1 MERQTMSNATDMQND
16 YSDYF
21 GCRTFTGDVMLQH
34 LSAEV
39 FESLQE
45 TINKGKPLDPAIA
58 NSVADAMKDWALSQ
72 GCTHYTHWFQPLT
85 GTTAEKH
92 DAFLEP
98 DNSGGAIA
106 KFSGDMLIRGE
117 PDASSFPSGGIR
129 DTWEARGYTAWDAT
143 SPAFILPNE
152 EGGTLCIPT
161 AFISWTGE
169 ALDKKAPLLRSID
182 IINKHA
188 MRILDIFG
196 SSKGVSRVNTTLG
209 LEQEYFLVDEEFV
222 ASRPDLLICGRTL
235 IGAAPPKGHQLDDHY
250 FGKIPERVLA
260 FMDDAEQQLCE
271 LGIPIK
277 TRHNEV
283 APGQYEIAPTFENA
297 NVAADHQLLLMQIL
311 RVKAREHGF
320 VCLMHEKPFAGV
332 NGSGKHNNWSIATDA
347 GKNLLNPG
355 KEPQNNLQ
363 FLTFLCG
370 VMRAVDLHAD
380 LLRASIASAGQ
391 DHRLGANEAP
401 PAIISIYFGDMLSDV
416 LEQIETGESRAARK
430 GGTLDI
436 GSSTMPKL
444 DRHSGDRN
452 RTSPFAFT
460 GNKFEFRAVGS
471 SSSVAWPN
479 TILNTIIAES
489 LDYIATTLETSLAG
503 SNSPE
508 QRDTQVRKLL
518 QEIVKE
524 HRKIVFDGDNYSQAW
539 HEEAEKRG
547 LSNLRTTA
555 DALPILTNPTS
566 LELFERYGVL
576 SARELTARA
585 DVCLEQ
591 YCTYVQIEARTLVQM
606 LSIQVLPASLR
617 YQLELSQVVTSARET
632 SIDCSRTTGRLHDV
646 AALVNALQ
654 EAIETVSFAEVYES
668 EDTYLHANQV
678 RDTLLPA
685 MLVARTI
692 SDQLE
697 TLVAEDLWP
706 LPSYTDML
714 FIR

>member
-1 MERQTMSNATDMQND
+1 MGHQTKCNAKDMQNE
-16 YSDYF
+16 YSDCF

-98 DNSGGAIA
+98 DNNGGAIA

-143 SPAFILPNE
+143 SPAFILPSE

-161 AFISWTGE
+161 AFVSWTGE

-222 ASRPDLLICGRTL
+222 ARRPDLLICGRTL

-320 VCLMHEKPFAGV
+320 VCLLHEKPFAGV
-332 NGSGKHNNWSIATDA
+332 NGSGKHNNWSIATDT
-347 GKNLLNPG
+347 GKNLLDPG

-380 LLRASIASAGQ
+380 LLRASIATAAN

-401 PAIISIYFGDMLSDV
+401 PAIISMYFGEMLSDV
-416 LEQIETGESRAARK
+416 LEQIESGESRDARK

-489 LDYIATTLETSLAG
+489 LDYIATNLETSLAG
-503 SNSPE
+503 SDSPE

-524 HRKIVFDGDNYSQAW
+524 HRRIVFDGDNYSQEW

-547 LSNLRTTA
+547 LPNLRTTA
-555 DALPILTNPTS
+555 DALPILTNPAS

-576 SARELTARA
+576 SARELTARCN
-585 DVCLEQ
+585 VCLEQ
-591 YCTYVQIEARTLVQM
+591 YCKHVQIEARTLVQM

-632 SIDCSRTTGRLHDV
+632 SIECSRTAGRLHDV
-646 AALVNALQ
+646 ANLTEALQ
-654 EAIETVSFAEVYES
+654 EAIDTVASAEVFES
-668 EDTYLHANQV
+668 DDITLHANHT

-685 MLVARTI
+685 MLFARTI

>member
-1 MERQTMSNATDMQND
+1 MEHQTMCDAMEMQYD
-16 YSDYF
+16 YADYF

-34 LSAEV
+34 LATDV

-45 TINKGKPLDPAIA
+45 TIHKGKPLDPAIA

-98 DNSGGAIA
+98 DHNGGAIA

-143 SPAFILPNE
+143 SPAFILPNK

-161 AFISWTGE
+161 AFVSWTGE

-188 MRILDIFG
+188 MRILNIFG
-196 SSKGVSRVNTTLG
+196 TGQGVTCVNTTLG

-222 ASRPDLLICGRTL
+222 VNRPDLLICGRTL
-235 IGAAPPKGHQLDDHY
+235 IGAPPPKGQQLDDHY

-283 APGQYEIAPTFENA
+283 APGQYEIAPTFEKA

-332 NGSGKHNNWSIATDA
+332 NGSGKHNNWSIATDT
-347 GKNLLNPG
+347 GVNLLTPG
-355 KEPQNNLQ
+355 KEPQNNTQ

-380 LLRASIASAGQ
+380 LLRASIASAAN

-401 PAIISIYFGDMLSDV
+401 PAIISMYFGEMLSDV
-416 LEQIETGESRAARK
+416 LDQIESGESRDSRK

-436 GSSTMPKL
+436 GSSTMPRL
-444 DRHSGDRN
+444 NRHSGDRN

-460 GNKFEFRAVGS
+460 GNKFELRAVGS
-471 SSSVAWPN
+471 TSSIAWPN

-489 LDYIATTLETSLAG
+489 FDYIATTLETALAG
-503 SNSPE
+503 SDSPE
-508 QRDTQVRKLL
+508 QRDTEVHKILK
-518 QEIVKE
+518 EIVKN
-524 HRKIVFDGDNYSQAW
+524 HRRIVFDGDNYSKAW
-539 HEEAEKRG
+539 HDEAANRG
-547 LSNLRTTA
+547 LPNLRTTV
-555 DALPILTNPTS
+555 DALPVLTSPTS
-566 LELFERYGVL
+566 LDLFERYGVL
-576 SARELTARA
+576 SRRELTARA

-591 YCTYVQIEARTLVQM
+591 YCTQVHIEARTLLQM
-606 LSIQVLPASLR
+606 LSTQVLPSALR
-617 YQLELSQVVTSARET
+617 YQLELSQVVSAARES
-632 SIDCSRTTGRLHDV
+632 SIECSRTAGRLHDV
-646 AALVNALQ
+646 ADLANSLQ
-654 EAIETVSFAEVYES
+654 DSIETVEASLKLAT
-668 EDTYLHANQV
+668 EDTVPNGCQV
-678 RDTLLPA
+678 RDSLLPA
-685 MLVARTI
+685 MLAARKI
-692 SDQLE
+692 SDRLE
-697 TLVAEDLWP
+697 TIVPEDLWP